1 MIAGWYRL
9 LYQRVE
15 AEPLANI
22 RDVDAK
28 RFVWKTL
35 SLSLGSPMPS
45 SQTMV
50 FNLIAKP
57 SGDTVVT

>member
-35 SLSLGSPMPS
+35 SLGLGSLIHLS
-45 SQTMV
+45 RTMD
-50 FNLIAKP
+50 FSLIANP
-57 SGDTVVT
+57 SEGIVVI